1 MSTYLPAQ
9 LTKMRAAL
17 TPNNGRAA
25 VKQVVMATRNNVG
38 LSRLAQAFLAATAI
52 APVLLVWAAASY
64 EASMT
69 YAASAVIVALLM
81 LGVCVLLLSLA
92 KRELQAN
99 SLTITKA
106 VRMDKEALGFL
117 VAYALPLVASKD
129 PTHLIALG
137 VFMLMVGL
145 VLIQLQILHVNPLLG
160 MLGFHFYQVELKN
173 SDTALVI
180 TRSRDLPSD
189 ASQGQELVPGLWLL
203 I

>member
-160 MLGFHFYQVELKN
+160 MLEFHFYQVELKN

-189 ASQGQELVPGLWLL
+189 ASQVKSWCPASGC
-203 I
+203 